1 MSTIPDIVA
10 DLLLPVASRSA
21 DLIAT
26 FPAVASAVQVPAGP
40 APAAPATDDYGS
52 DLSCSTDLTADM
64 KELTGDDPLIVA
76 ESDVRRLTTDRGTL
90 IDDPDFGWN
99 LEQLIQ
105 KPMTPTEV
113 ATIPGQVRGELLK
126 DDRHETL
133 NVWTTGH
140 TTSNLLVHVHGTTG
154 KGPFRL
160 VMALTDAGVA
170 VKEIYG

>member
-1 MSTIPDIVA
+1 MSTLPDIVA
-10 DLLLPVASRSA
+10 SLLLPTASRSVS
-21 DLIAT
+21 LVAT
-26 FPAVASAVQVPAGP
+26 FPAVAAAAQVPSGP
-40 APAAPATDDYGS
+40 TPTAPAVDDYGS
-52 DLSCSTDLTADM
+52 DLSCATDITADA

-105 KPMTPTEV
+105 KPMTPAEV
-113 ATIPGQVRGELLK
+113 ATIAGQVRGELVK

-133 NVWTTGH
+133 NVWTTGQ
-140 TTSNLLVHVHGTTG
+140 TTSNLIVHVRGTTA

-160 VMALTDAGVA
+160 VMAITDGGVA